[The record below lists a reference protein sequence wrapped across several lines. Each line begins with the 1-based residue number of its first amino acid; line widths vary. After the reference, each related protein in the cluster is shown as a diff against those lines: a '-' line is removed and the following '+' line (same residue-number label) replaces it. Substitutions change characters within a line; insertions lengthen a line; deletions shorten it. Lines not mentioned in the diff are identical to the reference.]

1 MNRLA
6 EVIVPFG
13 LRIACRRASCPTS
26 RSPWSVK
33 ATTEGVVRDPSA
45 LAITVGSPPSR
56 TAITELVVPRSIPTA
71 LAMCVPHLQRRLAES
86 SADPKEL
93 QPTSS
98 RMRERERS
106 RPSPVGVRGTRPGG
120 QTSSRYSPDAQQL
133 LPEQTEPR
141 PIPASAPPKPGI
153 DLPVSPRSVGPPN
166 SAPTKT
172 AGHDRDCTRAGR
184 SLPAARPTLAMPEA
198 RFGAMPAPD
207 GQAQL
212 VRERSRSVRPRGADR
227 ERRDRSGIAVLLG
240 YGEFFIDTV
249 VALALIAGGTML
261 LGVVVYDFVRDLGQG
276 SFIAAVLELL
286 SGLLLVFIFTE
297 LITTIR
303 VVIARR
309 RVVVEPFLIVGIV
322 AAVRRLIV
330 ISAEAENLLGTA
342 EFRDV
347 MLEIGVLAVTV
358 LLLGATVLL
367 LRIRRADEEP
377 TTGPPE

>member
-1 MNRLA
+1 
-6 EVIVPFG
+6 
-13 LRIACRRASCPTS
+13 
-26 RSPWSVK
+26 
-33 ATTEGVVRDPSA
+33 
-45 LAITVGSPPSR
+45 
-56 TAITELVVPRSIPTA
+56 
-71 LAMCVPHLQRRLAES
+71 
-86 SADPKEL
+86 
-93 QPTSS
+93 
-98 RMRERERS
+98 
-106 RPSPVGVRGTRPGG
+106 
-120 QTSSRYSPDAQQL
+120 
-133 LPEQTEPR
+133 
-141 PIPASAPPKPGI
+141 
-153 DLPVSPRSVGPPN
+153 
-166 SAPTKT
+166 
-172 AGHDRDCTRAGR
+172 
-184 SLPAARPTLAMPEA
+184 
-198 RFGAMPAPD
+198 
-207 GQAQL
+207 
-212 VRERSRSVRPRGADR
+212 
-227 ERRDRSGIAVLLG
+227 VLLG

-276 SFIAAVLELL
+276 PFIAAVLELL

>member
-1 MNRLA
+1 
-6 EVIVPFG
+6 
-13 LRIACRRASCPTS
+13 
-26 RSPWSVK
+26 
-33 ATTEGVVRDPSA
+33 
-45 LAITVGSPPSR
+45 
-56 TAITELVVPRSIPTA
+56 
-71 LAMCVPHLQRRLAES
+71 
-86 SADPKEL
+86 
-93 QPTSS
+93 
-98 RMRERERS
+98 
-106 RPSPVGVRGTRPGG
+106 
-120 QTSSRYSPDAQQL
+120 
-133 LPEQTEPR
+133 
-141 PIPASAPPKPGI
+141 
-153 DLPVSPRSVGPPN
+153 
-166 SAPTKT
+166 
-172 AGHDRDCTRAGR
+172 
-184 SLPAARPTLAMPEA
+184 
-198 RFGAMPAPD
+198 
-207 GQAQL
+207 
-212 VRERSRSVRPRGADR
+212 VRPRGSDR

-276 SFIAAVLELL
+276 PFIAAVLELL